1 MPASSETARES
12 EADQKR
18 LISSPAH
25 VENFQPL
32 GSPVRLK
39 LWQGKFARII
49 LFIQKFLQNRN
60 GVEMNARRNSSDKT
74 ANGSHNAMRGA
85 LALAS
90 IFSLL
95 AATFLTGASAQQRA
109 RQNRLGEDQRVL
121 HVLNRAGFGARPGDV
136 ERVRAVGLD
145 RYIEQQ
151 LHPETL
157 NDALADAKLQNLDA
171 LKMTTAELY
180 ANFPQPGRLL
190 KQMERQGK
198 LPPELAALRENKGKD
213 AAQAG
218 ATASGTASKDGS
230 KDGKDGGASAGM
242 MTADD
247 ASNAGSA
254 AAGTASKAD
263 DNGAATDKNGAGKN
277 KEYRQAIRDY
287 YLENDLRPPQQIVAQ
302 LQASRILR
310 AVYSERQLQEA
321 MVDFWTNH
329 FNVFAGKGADKW
341 LLVSYDRDTIRP
353 NAMGNFYDLLLATA
367 QSPAM
372 LFYLDNFQSVS
383 PNAQA
388 GLGRNRGLQG
398 GAQQQQQRP
407 LLDMLM
413 RRRGIAGPGMRPNA
427 GGAGADM
434 PQQAQGQTPQAN
446 RAKRGINENYARE
459 LMELHTLGVDGGY
472 TQKDVQEVARCFTG
486 WTILAPRGAG
496 AGGGRME
503 DAGKF
508 YFNPRLHDEGEK
520 LVLGHKIPAGGG
532 IKDGLMVLDILAHHP
547 STAKHLAFQLSQR
560 FVSDSPSPALVER
573 VANAYTKSGGD
584 IRETLRAIFTSP
596 EFNAPEAYRAKIK
609 QPFELTVSAIRALG
623 GETDG
628 GPAIQQWIARMG
640 QPLYGY
646 QTPNG
651 YADMAEAWVNTGA
664 LLERL
669 NFCLALASNR
679 INGTRVDLSRFADG
693 ASLSGPNNSNTLA
706 DRTRVLDRFLNVILQ
721 GEVSQ
726 TTKETLLKQLAQQA
740 NAPNAMT
747 GKDET
752 DKIEGARVGP
762 RAARRE
768 MARNDASAGN
778 PEVTRIVGLI
788 LGSPEF
794 QRQ

>member
-1 MPASSETARES
+1 MQIFSQ
-12 EADQKR
+12 D
-18 LISSPAH
+18 
-25 VENFQPL
+25 
-32 GSPVRLK
+32 G
-39 LWQGKFARII
+39 
-49 LFIQKFLQNRN
+49 N
-60 GVEMNARRNSSDKT
+60 GVEMNVRKNSFNNRNDNTLRRS
-74 ANGSHNAMRGA
+74 
-85 LALAS
+85 LALLS
-90 IFSLL
+90 VFSLL
-95 AATFLTGASAQQRA
+95 AGTFLSGASAQQRA

-136 ERVRAVGLD
+136 ERVRAMGLD

-151 LHPETL
+151 LHPETIS
-157 NDALADAKLQNLDA
+157 DAVAEAKVQNLDV

-180 ANFPQPGRLL
+180 AKFPQPGQLL
-190 KQMERQGK
+190 KRLERDGK
-198 LPPELAALRENKGKD
+198 LPPELAALRENKGKNEGG
-213 AAQAG
+213 AG
-218 ATASGTASKDGS
+218 APNGTASKEGDVS
-230 KDGKDGGASAGM
+230 TA
-242 MTADD
+242 MTASEGANKQD
-247 ASNAGSA
+247 ADAGA
-254 AAGTASKAD
+254 KAD
-263 DNGAATDKNGAGKN
+263 DKGAANGKG
-277 KEYRQAIRDY
+277 KEYREAIKDY
-287 YLENDLRPPQQIVAQ
+287 YLDNNLRPPQQIVAQ

-353 NAMGNFYDLLLATA
+353 HAMDKFYNLLLATA

-372 LFYLDNFQSVS
+372 LFYLDNFQSIS

-388 GLGRNRGLQG
+388 GMGRNG
-398 GAQQQQQRP
+398 GAQGPARQRP
-407 LLDMLM
+407 LLEMLA
-413 RRRGIAGPGMRPNA
+413 RRRGIADGIIEPRTN
-427 GGAGADM
+427 M
-434 PQQAQGQTPQAN
+434 PQQQQAQAQAQPK

-486 WTILAPRGAG
+486 WTIFAPRGAV
-496 AGGGRME
+496 GGMGMGRME
-503 DAGKF
+503 DAGQF
-508 YFNPRLHDEGEK
+508 YFNARLHDDGEK

-547 STAKHLAFQLSQR
+547 ATAKHLAFQLSQR
-560 FVSDSPSPALVER
+560 FVSDNPSPALVER
-573 VANAYTKSGGD
+573 VAAVYTKSDGD

-623 GETDG
+623 GETNG
-628 GPAIQQWIARMG
+628 GPAIQQWVARMG

-651 YADMAEAWVNTGA
+651 YADVAEAWVNTGS

-669 NFCLALASNR
+669 NFCLALAGNR
-679 INGTRVDLSRFADG
+679 INGTRVDLSRFAVG
-693 ASLSGPNNSNTLA
+693 PNLNGPNNPSA
-706 DRTRVLDRFLNVILQ
+706 PDQSRILDRFVNLILQ
-721 GEVSQ
+721 GEVSPG
-726 TTKETLLKQLAQQA
+726 TKESLLKQLAQQTPA
-740 NAPNAMT
+740 QATPAEMDRMT
-747 GKDET
+747 D
-752 DKIEGARVGP
+752 ARVGP

-768 MARNDASAGN
+768 MARNDALSGN
-778 PEVTRIVGLI
+778 PEVTKIVGLL